1 MSHVM
6 GEVKSWLEHLDYFM
20 PCRGVLVAGSGF
32 GSWVAELDAL
42 NIPRALFIEAQNSK
56 IERMKK
62 LYYLPHNWQVVQGVL
77 WSEEAE
83 VSFYEAS
90 NSALSGLVA
99 PETFKEIWPN
109 ATTLNV
115 ESIHAT
121 TLKRVLEEH
130 DIESSINWLIVDC
143 FAATAIFQG
152 AFEKLDKYDV
162 ILARAISDEAFI
174 DTLGLQKKEIHT
186 FLEEQGFRQIVT
198 FDDTSPSVGLVLY
211 VRDVNMTLKKELETI
226 ADELKFL
233 HKKQEDQIVALES
246 KVAQTKQEQI
256 KIQETLAQK
265 STQVTKEKDVQIETL
280 TKELGI
286 KAEELKLFQTKKEE
300 QKVALENE
308 LIKIKQDQLKA
319 QETHAQEIT
328 QVSEEKDA
336 QIETLKK
343 ELEFQTQSEKKM
355 AGIIDKLENIEKL
368 QVQVDKVATAVSESS
383 EKEIKHLQATE
394 SRISNAITK
403 STANVTK
410 QVESFVSLQN
420 YFAHGMQPLNF
431 HGWPISP
438 DIALFL
444 IQKIEQNHY
453 DLIIEFGSGTST
465 TLIGNILKKQA
476 AIASEP
482 SNTKLVTFEHN
493 KKYYDQTLQNL
504 NAQSLGDYVDLV
516 HAPLIDYVHQEET
529 FLYYSCEQKFSELKT
544 GLSNTQQTILVL
556 VDGPPGATGP
566 IARFPALP
574 HLLSQFSDQ
583 KMHLVLDD
591 YDRAEEK
598 AIAQKWEQ
606 ILGDRS
612 IGFQSESVPSE
623 KGLYFCQINKI

>member
-1 MSHVM
+1 MSHII
-6 GEVKSWLEHLDYFM
+6 GEVKSWLEHLDYIM

-42 NIPRALFIEAQNSK
+42 NIPRALFVEAQNSK

-62 LYYLPHNWQVVQGVL
+62 LYDLPQNWQIVQGVL

-90 NSALSGLVA
+90 NSALSGLIA
-99 PETFKEIWPN
+99 TETFREVWPN
-109 ATTLNV
+109 ATTINV
-115 ESIHAT
+115 ESCHTT
-121 TLKRVLEEH
+121 TLKSILEVY
-130 DIESSINWLIVDC
+130 DGESRINWLVVDC
-143 FAATAIFQG
+143 FPAVKILQG
-152 AFEKLDKYDV
+152 ALEKLDKYDV
-162 ILARAISDEAFI
+162 ILARAISEGEFI
-174 DTLGLQKKEIHT
+174 DDIGLPKKELHT

-198 FDDTSPSVGLVLY
+198 FEDTNPSVGLVLY
-211 VRDVNMTLKKELETI
+211 VRDVNMTIKKELEIKT
-226 ADELKFL
+226 DELKFL
-233 HKKQEDQIVALES
+233 HIKQKEQRVALER
-246 KVAQTKQEQI
+246 KIAQTEQEQI
-256 KIQETLAQK
+256 KIQETLAQQN
-265 STQVTKEKDVQIETL
+265 TQVTKEKDTQIETL
-280 TKELGI
+280 TKELEI

-300 QKVALENE
+300 QKVTFKNE
-308 LIKIKQDQLKA
+308 LAQTKQEQIKI
-319 QETHAQEIT
+319 QETLAQQST
-328 QVSEEKDA
+328 QVIKEKDA

-343 ELEFQTQSEKKM
+343 ELEVQTQSENKKM
-355 AGIIDKLENIEKL
+355 ADIIDKLENLEKL
-368 QVQVDKVATAVSESS
+368 QVQVDKVATVVSESS
-383 EKEIKHLQATE
+383 EKEIKYLQTIE

-420 YFAHGMQPLNF
+420 YLAHGVQPLNF

-444 IQKIEQNHY
+444 IQKIEQYHY

-465 TLIGNILKKQA
+465 ALIGNILKKRA

-493 KKYYDQTLQNL
+493 KKYYEQTLQNL

-516 HAPLIDYVHQEET
+516 HAPLIDYAHQEEN
-529 FLYYSCEQKFSELKT
+529 FLYYSCEQKISELKV
-544 GLSNTQQTILVL
+544 GLRNTQQTILVL

-566 IARFPALP
+566 LARFPALP

-583 KMHLVLDD
+583 EIHLLVDD

-598 AIAQKWEQ
+598 AITQKWEQ
-606 ILGDRS
+606 ILGERS
-612 IGFQSESVPSE
+612 IDFQSESIPSE
-623 KGLYFCQINKI
+623 KGLYFCQIN